1 MVSRPLGLS
10 TRTRI
15 GRLPVCG
22 SATRPTNAT
31 LPVSPVSS
39 AAAASGEAAQASA
52 GRTRAACPTRTDE
65 ADRGGSQTDAKT
77 CRVSTTSPIGLP
89 MAIVWPGWQVR
100 LSSTPSIG
108 ERIVW

>member
-1 MVSRPLGLS
+1 MGIIHQDADRQVAGLRVGHPAHERDLAGHPLFLRGRGIRRGSR
-10 TRTRI
+10 
-15 GRLPVCG
+15 
-22 SATRPTNAT
+22 
-31 LPVSPVSS
+31 
-39 AAAASGEAAQASA
+39 ASA

-65 ADRGGSQTDAKT
+65 ADRVGSQTDAKT

-108 ERIVW
+108 ARIVW